1 MQYMFA
7 DNIKQFKEKN
17 NLTFRELAKTLKVSY
32 AILEQLVNKKR
43 EKARLDIIC
52 RVAEGLDVEIDD
64 LLFTNIYS
72 N

>member
-43 EKARLDIIC
+43 EKARLDIIW